1 MKKILSILVSIA
13 MVMSL
18 MVVSAVAVSD
28 PTVTVEKVTE
38 PAANVGDTVTLA
50 VSIANNPGFNKC
62 DWNIIYDTSK
72 LELVGMN
79 TSFTASIPGV
89 GNFVVD
95 YLTSAN
101 PELTVA
107 ITNPATGKY
116 IVGSGEPAF
125 ASETGVLFTLD
136 FVVQSVSENC
146 FAEVAIESVEFE
158 GFVGDVATAIDAEY
172 VAGGVNIAADPDYVA
187 PEGGETPDNPPAGG
201 ETPDNP
207 PAGGDD
213 TGDPT
218 LGGGT
223 TGGSTT
229 GGSTTG
235 GSTTGGSTT
244 GGSTTGGSTTGGSTT
259 GGSTTGGSTTGGSTT
274 GGSTTGGS
282 TTGGSTTGGS
292 TTGGS
297 TTGGSTTGGS
307 TTGGDVTPDT
317 PEVPDTPVVVPP
329 VVEEPC
335 KGGEECPAYK
345 FGDVDTT
352 KWYHEGIH
360 YVVENGLMIGIDED
374 EFAPNGITTR
384 AMVVMILYRLEG
396 MPACDAENVFS
407 DVEDDWYTDAIVWA
421 AANEVVRGYGDGTF
435 GPDDVITREQLAQ
448 MIYNYL
454 EYKGYDVSA
463 TDDLSAF
470 ADAADVSVWA
480 ETAVKHT
487 VAAEIVKGTDKG
499 LEPLASADRAQ
510 TATFFARFCK
520 NVLK

>member
-259 GGSTTGGSTTGGSTT
+259 GGSTTGG
-274 GGSTTGGS
+274 
-282 TTGGSTTGGS
+282 
-292 TTGGS
+292 
-297 TTGGSTTGGS
+297 
-307 TTGGDVTPDT
+307 DVTPDT

>member
-18 MVVSAVAVSD
+18 MVVSAVAVSE
-28 PTVTVEKVTE
+28 PTTVTVEKVTE

-50 VSIANNPGFNKC
+50 VRIANNPGFTNFE
-62 DWNIIYDTSK
+62 WNIDYDEIG
-72 LELVGMN
+72 LEFVSIN
-79 TSFTASIPGV
+79 TTIPGY
-89 GNFVVD
+89 GTFNYIMPGVVVPG
-95 YLTSAN
+95 N
-101 PELTVA
+101 PENGEKENY
-107 ITNPATGKY
+107 ITYGNDNPFISNPLVNDGT
-116 IVGSGEPAF
+116 
-125 ASETGVLFTLD
+125 LFTVT
-136 FVVQSVSENC
+136 FNVKSVSEDY
-146 FAEVAIESVEFE
+146 FAEVTITSDKFE
-158 GFVGDVATAIDAEY
+158 TVDKTPVSADFI
-172 VAGGVNIAADPDYVA
+172 AGGVQIAADP
-187 PEGGETPDNPPAGG
+187 N
-201 ETPDNP
+201 NP

-213 TGDPT
+213 TTGGNTAGDDT
-218 LGGGT
+218 TGGT
-223 TGGSTT
+223 TAGGDDTT
-229 GGSTTG
+229 GGNSAGDDTTGGNTTG

-352 KWYHEGIH
+352 AWYHEGIH

-435 GPDDVITREQLAQ
+435 GPDDEITREQLAQ